1 MLICTAFTR
10 YAVQILSQ
18 QNDEQLMLA
27 FASSDH
33 QAFEILYQRHK
44 GSLYR
49 YFLRSCDTQSTAQE
63 LFQELWLKIIKNKNK
78 YSTDYKFTTW
88 AYRMARNQLIDW
100 YRKNHNTKALFDSA
114 ENNIEAVDLSL
125 PEPENEFE
133 RKKMAKSLKFEIG
146 KLPSKQ
152 REVFLLHHE
161 AGFTIQQIS
170 EIIDSSKEAVKSQYR
185 YAIQKLR
192 LALEK
197 LR

>member
-1 MLICTAFTR
+1 M
-10 YAVQILSQ
+10 SQ

-33 QAFEILYQRHK
+33 RAFEVLYQRHK

-49 YFLRSCDTQSTAQE
+49 YFLKSCNTQSVAQE
-63 LFQELWLKIIKNKNK
+63 LFQELWLKIIKHKSK

-100 YRKNHNTKALFDSA
+100 YRKNHNTNTLFDSN
-114 ENNIEAVDLSL
+114 ENDIEAVDLTL

-133 RKKMAKSLKFEIG
+133 RKKIAKSLKFEIG
-146 KLPSKQ
+146 KLPFRQ
-152 REVFLLHHE
+152 REVFLLHHD
-161 AGFTIQQIS
+161 AGFTMQQIA
-170 EIIDSSKEAVKSQYR
+170 EIIESNKEAVKSQYR
-185 YAIQKLR
+185 YAISKLR